1 MTPEIQKDGEVIF
14 ASRESGG
21 AASNSQDIEKED
33 FEDEVPG
40 QVAKKWRG
48 TRADQQDMAVLGKKQ
63 VLRVGSAI
71 IDEVERVMADW
82 ISYSETL
89 NL

>member
-14 ASRESGG
+14 ASQETG
-21 AASNSQDIEKED
+21 AAVPIDQDVEKED

-48 TRADQQDMAVLGKKQ
+48 TRADQQDMVVLGKKQ
-63 VLRVGSAI
+63 VLRVCSTI
-71 IDEVERVMADW
+71 IDKMERITTDW
-82 ISYSETL
+82 IPCRETL